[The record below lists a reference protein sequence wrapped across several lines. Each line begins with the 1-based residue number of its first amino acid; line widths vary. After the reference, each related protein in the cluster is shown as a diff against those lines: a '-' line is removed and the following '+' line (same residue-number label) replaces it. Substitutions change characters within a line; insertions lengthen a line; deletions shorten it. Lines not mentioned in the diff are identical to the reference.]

1 MNQLK
6 KYLYHILLICI
17 ALVWFV
23 NGLYCKVLNFVPR
36 HKEIVGKILG
46 TDYADILT
54 KMIGFGEI
62 FLFVW
67 ILSRLYTRFCAILQ
81 IILVLTM
88 NVIEFIV
95 ASELLLFGKLNI
107 FVAIIFATIIY
118 WHEFVLKKSLKNA

>member
-6 KYLYHILLICI
+6 KYLYYILLICI
-17 ALVWFV
+17 ALVWFI

-46 TDYADILT
+46 TEQADILT

-67 ILSRLYTRFCAILQ
+67 ILSRLYSRFCAILQ
-81 IILVLTM
+81 IVLVITM
-88 NVIEFIV
+88 NIIEFLV

-107 FVAIIFATIIY
+107 FIAIVFATIIY
-118 WHEFVLKKSLKNA
+118 WHEFILKNSLKNT